1 MSRDDSNVSPD
12 RFTFQL
18 LHASDMDGSTGALQN
33 VENFSAILTAFRAQF
48 PDNTLVV
55 SSGDNFIPGPRY
67 YAAADRESESVVGVP
82 GNGRGDIAL
91 LNAMGFQAS
100 AVGNHELDRG
110 TAEFASIVGAEVG
123 ESGTYSGARFPYLSS
138 NLEFGEDENLDSLV
152 VPNGQEALLVSN
164 SLAGSAVV
172 TVAGQRIGIVGATT
186 PSLAEITSTG
196 DIVVRPAND
205 SVDTLA
211 AVIQTSVDG
220 LTGKGVNK
228 VILLAHMQRIDIE
241 QTLAEK
247 LRGVDII
254 VAGGSNTLLADE
266 NDRLR
271 PGDVAAGKYPLRY
284 ESASG
289 EPVLL
294 VNTDADYRY
303 LGRLVVDFDADG
315 RVIPNSVDSYVSGA
329 YATNPQGG
337 QLLAGQPIPEVSRV
351 AGILGSVLQA
361 KDGNILGRTAVY
373 LAGRRGDVRTQE
385 TNLGNLT
392 ADANLWLA
400 RQFDPNTHVSI
411 KNGGGVRHH
420 IGRVLQPPG
429 STSYDDVE
437 YLPPAANPLTVK
449 QDGAISQLDIEGA
462 LRFNNGLVIVPL
474 TAQELRDVV
483 EHSVGFEGVG
493 EIPVGNFPQ
502 VAGMRFSFD
511 PAMPPGQR
519 VRSLAIVDEADNVVD
534 RVVEDGNLSGDPER
548 PIKAVTL
555 DYLADQGAGFPF
567 PLPHAGRIDLAG
579 EAYQFNAPNPE
590 FPDSNGNGMLDGP
603 KAVDPGLSTFAAPG
617 TEQDALAEYLARFFT
632 DEPFDGLET
641 AALADR
647 RIQNLGVPRKEDTVF
662 TPAGGN

>member
-1 MSRDDSNVSPD
+1 MSRDDSNFSPD
-12 RFTFQL
+12 RFTLQL

-110 TAEFASIVGAEVG
+110 TAEFASIVGAEAG

-152 VPNGQEALLVSN
+152 VPNGQEALLVGN
-164 SLAGSAVV
+164 SLSGSAVV
-172 TVAGQRIGIVGATT
+172 TVAGQRIGVVGATT

-196 DIVVRPAND
+196 DIVVRPADD

-211 AVIQTSVDG
+211 AVLQTSVDG
-220 LTGKGVNK
+220 LTARGVNK

-241 QTLAEK
+241 QTLAEE

-254 VAGGSNTLLADE
+254 VAGGSNTLLADQ

-271 PGDVAAGKYPLRY
+271 PGDVAAGEYPLRY

-315 RVIPNSVDSYVSGA
+315 RIIPNSVDSYVSGA

-337 QLLAGQPIPEVSRV
+337 QLFAGQPIPEVSCV

-361 KDGNILGRTAVY
+361 KDGNILGRTDVY

-411 KNGGGVRHH
+411 KNGGGVRDH

-429 STSYDDVE
+429 STSYADVE
-437 YLPPAANPLTVK
+437 YLPLAANPLTGK

-493 EIPVGNFPQ
+493 EIPVATSPRWQ
-502 VAGMRFSFD
+502 ACVSVLTQPCHRA
-511 PAMPPGQR
+511 
-519 VRSLAIVDEADNVVD
+519 
-534 RVVEDGNLSGDPER
+534 
-548 PIKAVTL
+548 K
-555 DYLADQGAGFPF
+555 
-567 PLPHAGRIDLAG
+567 
-579 EAYQFNAPNPE
+579 E
-590 FPDSNGNGMLDGP
+590 F
-603 KAVDPGLSTFAAPG
+603 VHW
-617 TEQDALAEYLARFFT
+617 Q
-632 DEPFDGLET
+632 
-641 AALADR
+641 
-647 RIQNLGVPRKEDTVF
+647 
-662 TPAGGN
+662 